1 MGIQRSLTPYEF
13 RWLQRKRFQDRT
25 KSEHN
30 GPVRRR
36 ISFGSLATELR
47 LYKTALRCVGTKL
60 ELCPVDLMGK
70 HMSVFHSLEKEALCT
85 LRWIKKKKK
94 NRKKNRVTQC
104 NYNKTWAFPV
114 GCWLPNKNNKIHN
127 FFNADVWKIINICR
141 FDKW

>member
-94 NRKKNRVTQC
+94 KQEEKQGH
-104 NYNKTWAFPV
+104 PV
-114 GCWLPNKNNKIHN
+114 
-127 FFNADVWKIINICR
+127 
-141 FDKW
+141 